1 MLRRFALLAIAA
13 ALLAVPAAEAQVPA
27 PDHDPFYKAPRHLD
41 EVRRG
46 AILRSRP
53 VDLTA
58 LGLPLPFRSWQ
69 LLYRTNDTHGEP
81 VATVATVIL
90 PLDGM
95 AGPRP
100 LLSYQPAED
109 SLTRN
114 CASSYEL
121 RKGDNPEL
129 AAMALGLMRGWAVV
143 VSDYEGPDSQWI
155 ASLMAA
161 HGVLDGIRA
170 AQRFRRLGLA
180 GRRTPVGLWG
190 YSGGGHATGWATEL
204 AASYAPRLRIKGAA
218 FGGAPVDVEATARH
232 LDGGLFAG
240 IELAAAVGL
249 SRAYPEM
256 RVGALLNEAGRAM
269 FREIGDQCIEQFA
282 GGYPFAKLRQFTT
295 VADPLA
301 VPRVERVLDANRL
314 GARAPEIPIYMWHS
328 IIDELNPIGPTD
340 ALAATYCR
348 RGVALKYNRT
358 LLGEHVGAVATEAPG
373 AVQYLADR
381 FAGRPAPSTC

>member
-1 MLRRFALLAIAA
+1 M
-13 ALLAVPAAEAQVPA
+13 
-27 PDHDPFYKAPRHLD
+27 
-41 EVRRG
+41 RRG

-69 LLYRTNDTHGEP
+69 ILYRTNDTHGEP

-90 PLDGM
+90 PLDG
-95 AGPRP
+95 APGPRP
-100 LLSYQPAED
+100 LLSFQPAED
-109 SLTRN
+109 SLTRS

-121 RKGDNPEL
+121 REGDNPEL
-129 AAMALGLMRGWAVV
+129 ASMALGLLRGWAVV
-143 VSDYEGPDSQWI
+143 VSDYEGPQSQWI
-155 ASLMAA
+155 ASRMAA

-170 AQRFRRLGLA
+170 AERFQPLGLD

-204 AASYAPRLRIKGAA
+204 AAGYAPGLKIKGAA
-218 FGGAPVDVEATARH
+218 FGGAPVDIEASARH

-256 RVGALLNEAGRAM
+256 RVGRLLNEAGRAM
-269 FREIGDQCIEQFA
+269 FAEIGEQCIEQFA
-282 GGYPFAKLRQFTT
+282 GGYPLAKLSEFTK

-301 VPRVERVLDANRL
+301 IPRVKRVLDANKL
-314 GARAPEIPIYMWHS
+314 GARAPAIPVYMWHS
-328 IIDELNPIGPTD
+328 IIDELNPIAPTD
-340 ALAATYCR
+340 ALAATWCGN
-348 RGVALKYNRT
+348 GVRLKYNRS
-358 LLGEHVGAVATEAPG
+358 LLGEHIGAAATEAPG

-381 FAGRPAPSTC
+381 FAGQPAPTTC